1 MLNRALIGFLYPSFA
16 KLVKE
21 NNSESSRIAAGFAL
35 LLLGLETWKRA
46 ACSLLSGLEK
56 DCSDAQDL

>member
-1 MLNRALIGFLYPSFA
+1 MLNQGLIGFLYSSFA
-16 KLVKE
+16 KLLKE

-46 ACSLLSGLEK
+46 ACLLLSGLEE
-56 DCSDAQDL
+56 DCWDVQDL